1 MRKQLDTFL
10 LRHGSL
16 VLMWLVVAE
25 TLASP
30 VADRYPHVGAAMAL
44 IIVLGVLLG
53 ARLSV
58 NKKIVVRV
66 VLPLSGLWILAR
78 LAEGLSDG
86 PHIYNLVSHSVGLVL
101 SCAILWA
108 LFDRLHTSQVT
119 SSVIAEAFISYLI
132 IAVSFSQL
140 YWILNELVADSFN
153 QKVTPTKSAE
163 FLYFSMITL
172 TSIGYGGI
180 VPVNPFVRI
189 IAALESMTGI
199 FYVAIVVA
207 RLVSAYRP
215 LQERAD
221 SPIHKR
227 NPPVKTLRIRPNG
240 GPMVTWTHPT
250 TGVIGE
256 CVPLPGPPS
265 SEYGAKSNVPLIS
278 VQQQDE
284 GGSCP

>member
-10 LRHGSL
+10 LRRGSL
-16 VLMWLVVAE
+16 VLMGLLIAE

-30 VADRYPHVGAAMAL
+30 VADRYPHIGAAMAL

-53 ARLSV
+53 ARLSA
-58 NKKIVVRV
+58 NKKIVIRV

-86 PHIYNLVSHSVGLVL
+86 EHIYNLVSHCVGLTL

-132 IAVSFSQL
+132 IAIAFSQL
-140 YWILNELVADSFN
+140 YWILNELVVNSFN
-153 QKVTPTKSAE
+153 QKVTATQGAE

-172 TSIGYGGI
+172 TSVGYGGI
-180 VPVNPFVRI
+180 VPVNPFVRL

-221 SPIHKR
+221 TPIQK
-227 NPPVKTLRIRPNG
+227 
-240 GPMVTWTHPT
+240 GP
-250 TGVIGE
+250 
-256 CVPLPGPPS
+256 
-265 SEYGAKSNVPLIS
+265 
-278 VQQQDE
+278 
-284 GGSCP
+284 